1 MEDAM
6 VDQIAAMAQKYAVP
20 EEERRVS
27 AKVVAAHFGLKLFT
41 VYKLA
46 QRGHIPSYKICAHR
60 RFRLT
65 EVEVALKNRGH

>member
-1 MEDAM
+1 MIDK
-6 VDQIAAMAQKYAVP
+6 ITSIAQKYAVSQ
-20 EEERRVS
+20 EERHVS
-27 AKVVAAHFGLKLFT
+27 AKVVAEHFGLKLCT

-46 QRGHIPSYKICAHR
+46 QRGRIPSYKIYTRR